1 MSEQTKFW
9 LTTALE
15 DMNDQQWESLC
26 DGCAQCCAHKV
37 QDEETEEIFFS
48 NVVCRYL
55 DTNKCQCSVY
65 QDRHT
70 HVPDCIKITP
80 ENAKTLSWIPQTCA
94 YKRLANGLPLPKWH
108 PLETGDPQ
116 STHNA
121 NISII
126 NKVINEADINMDDLE
141 DYLVEDDYFLSFSDK

>member
-1 MSEQTKFW
+1 MTEQTKFW

-26 DGCAQCCAHKV
+26 DGCAKCCAHKL
-37 QDEETEEIFFS
+37 QDEETDEIFFT

-65 QDRHT
+65 KDRHV

-80 ENAKTLSWIPQTCA
+80 QNAKTLTWIPETCA
-94 YKRLANGLPLPKWH
+94 YKRLANGKPLPKWH
-108 PLETGDPQ
+108 PLETGDPL
-116 STHNA
+116 STHKHNM
-121 NISII
+121 SIT
-126 NKVINEADINMDDLE
+126 NKVISEADINMDDLE
-141 DYLVEDDYFLSFSDK
+141 DYLVEDDYFISFSDK